1 MLRRHFIFATLVALA
16 AAAPARAD
24 DDDDRDED
32 DYDDDDDD
40 HDDVRRAVEDRR
52 VLDLEELLRRFAQ
65 QVDGRVV
72 DVRLENRAKKPV
84 FRVTYVAPNGRVRRA
99 VLDAASG
106 KLLD

>member
-24 DDDDRDED
+24 DHDDRD
-32 DYDDDDDD
+32 DDDDDDNDDD
-40 HDDVRRAVEDRR
+40 HDDVRRAVEDRL
-52 VLDLEELLRRFAQ
+52 VLPLEDLLRRFAE

-72 DVRLENRAKKPV
+72 DVKLEHRGKQPT
-84 FRVTYVAPNGRVRRA
+84 FRVTYVAPDGRVRRA
-99 VLDAASG
+99 RLDATNG